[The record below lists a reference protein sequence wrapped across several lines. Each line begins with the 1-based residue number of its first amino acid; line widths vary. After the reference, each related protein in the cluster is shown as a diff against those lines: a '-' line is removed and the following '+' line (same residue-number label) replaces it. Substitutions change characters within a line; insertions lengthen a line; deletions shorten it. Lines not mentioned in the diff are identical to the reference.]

1 MGLISRVS
9 SRTYRKKYINM
20 SITSDDVRT
29 RLEQL
34 KPAHLEVEDKTPVMC
49 STSFEVTIV
58 SEQFVGKRLLQR
70 HRLVNDALKDIMP
83 EIHAFTQVT
92 MTPEEFEKKKSDS

>member
-1 MGLISRVS
+1 
-9 SRTYRKKYINM
+9 M

-29 RLEQL
+29 RLAQL
-34 KPAHLEVEDKTPVMC
+34 EPSHIEIEDKTPVMC

-58 SEQFVGKRLLQR
+58 SEKFMGKRLLQR

-92 MTPEEFEKKKSDS
+92 LTPEEYEKKKEAQS